1 MSRLIRFRELHFLGL
16 GTIYSMLI
24 TGIFAV
30 YLYRFGGTVAVD
42 RILQDNRTAVYGTL
56 AGISGSLLGFVITA
70 LSIII
75 GYSTNAKFDFLKKTA
90 HYKTLWAVLMKTIWA
105 LSLATGYMIIGLVFD
120 RDNST
125 HDIILCFSIYPL
137 ALVFF
142 RLKRCI
148 WVIEKVI
155 EIIT

>member
-1 MSRLIRFRELHFLGL
+1 MSRIIRFRELHFLGL
-16 GTIYSMLI
+16 GMVYSILA
-24 TGIFAV
+24 TCAFAA
-30 YLYRFGGTVAVD
+30 YLYIFKGTIAVD
-42 RILQDNRTAVYGTL
+42 HILQDNRSAVYGTL
-56 AGISGSLLGFVITA
+56 ATIFGSLLGFVITV

-75 GYSTNAKFDFLKKTA
+75 GYSTNAKFEFLKKTK

-125 HDIILCFSIYPL
+125 HDVILCLSIYPL

-148 WVIEKVI
+148 WVLEKVI